1 MKDNKQRLF
10 EMMQKV
16 NPDFKIN
23 ENLVLKEN
31 ASSDVLNTGKNAVR
45 NVAMD
50 KQLGANFKLETYG
63 NLKLLINVILKTQ
76 KGELVGS
83 KIAGA
88 GLDVA
93 LGLVPGLSSVKSLGG
108 IISTM
113 YNAPDTKKTNTW
125 LDKLNIDDD
134 LSRIVDDRVESG
146 FLQDLIKEI
155 SGRAD
160 TDKLE
165 PNFDINAKMN
175 EYLQKIYN
183 QRAISGVPPK

>member
-31 ASSDVLNTGKNAVR
+31 APSDILNTGKNTVR
-45 NVAMD
+45 NIAMD
-50 KQLGANFKLETYG
+50 KQLGANFRLETYG
-63 NLKLLINVILKTQ
+63 DLKQLINVILKTQ

-83 KIAGA
+83 KVAGA
-88 GLDVA
+88 GMDVA
-93 LGLVPGLSSVKSLGG
+93 LGLVPGLSSVKSLAG

-134 LSRIVDDRVESG
+134 LSKIVDDRVENG

-160 TDKLE
+160 TDK
-165 PNFDINAKMN
+165 
-175 EYLQKIYN
+175 
-183 QRAISGVPPK
+183 